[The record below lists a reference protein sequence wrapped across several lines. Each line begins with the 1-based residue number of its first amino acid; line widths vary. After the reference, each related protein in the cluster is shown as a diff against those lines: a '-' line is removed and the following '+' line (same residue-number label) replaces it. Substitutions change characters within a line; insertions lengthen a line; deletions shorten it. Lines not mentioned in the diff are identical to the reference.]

1 MRSPSL
7 YPKPGLS
14 FVAVLPVVA
23 NSDAMK
29 RRTATQLFAAAL
41 VAASATAV
49 HAADAAAGGPG
60 PYDEQADARADINT
74 AVARAAK
81 EGKQV
86 LVVYGANWCKD
97 CLALNKGFGQGHLGG
112 AVDKRFVT
120 VKVNVGR
127 FDKNVDLANQ
137 MGVTLKKGIPTVA
150 VLGADGQVL
159 GTTKGGELADARNLG
174 EDAVM
179 RVLES
184 LGKS

>member
-1 MRSPSL
+1 
-7 YPKPGLS
+7 
-14 FVAVLPVVA
+14 
-23 NSDAMK
+23 MK
-29 RRTATQLFAAAL
+29 RRTATTLFAAAL
-41 VAASATAV
+41 TAV
-49 HAADAAAGGPG
+49 TLTLTAAFAADPATGPG
-60 PYDEQADARADINT
+60 PYDEQADARADINN

-97 CLALNKGFGQGHLGG
+97 CLALNRGFGQGHLGA

-127 FDKNVDLANQ
+127 FDKNVDVANQ

-150 VLGADGQVL
+150 VLGSDGQVL
-159 GTTKGGELADARNLG
+159 GTTKGGELADARNMG

>member
-1 MRSPSL
+1 
-7 YPKPGLS
+7 
-14 FVAVLPVVA
+14 
-23 NSDAMK
+23 MK
-29 RRTATQLFAAAL
+29 RRTASLLFAAAL
-41 VAASATAV
+41 AAVSVTSV
-49 HAADAAAGGPG
+49 YAADAASGPG
-60 PYDEQADARADINT
+60 PYDEQADARADINN

-81 EGKQV
+81 DGKQV

-97 CLALNKGFGQGHLGG
+97 CLALNKGFKDGHLGA

-127 FDKNVDLANQ
+127 FDKNVDVANQ

-150 VLGADGQVL
+150 VIGGDGQVL
-159 GTTKGGELADARNLG
+159 GTTKGGELADARNMG

-179 RVLES
+179 KVLES

>member
-1 MRSPSL
+1 MRSPPL
-7 YPKPGLS
+7 YLKPTLLS
-14 FVAVLPVVA
+14 GRDWRPVAHFRL
-23 NSDAMK
+23 MK
-29 RRTATQLFAAAL
+29 RRTASFLLAAAL
-41 VAASATAV
+41 AAVSVTSA
-49 HAADAAAGGPG
+49 HAADAAPGAG
-60 PYDEQADARADINT
+60 PYDEQADARADINN

-97 CLALNKGFGQGHLGG
+97 CLALNRGFGQGHLGS

-120 VKVNVGR
+120 VKVNVNR
-127 FDKNVDLANQ
+127 FDKNVDVANQ

-159 GTTKGGELADARNLG
+159 NTTKGGELADARSMG

-179 RVLES
+179 QVLAS

>member
-1 MRSPSL
+1 MRNPPL
-7 YPKPGLS
+7 YPKPALS
-14 FVAVLPVVA
+14 SVMVSSPVAHSRV
-23 NSDAMK
+23 MK
-29 RRTATQLFAAAL
+29 RRTASLLLAAAFAA
-41 VAASATAV
+41 VSATPAL
-49 HAADAAAGGPG
+49 AADAAPGAG
-60 PYDEQADARADINT
+60 PYDEQADARADINN

-97 CLALNKGFGQGHLGG
+97 CLALNRGFGQGHLGTS
-112 AVDKRFVT
+112 VDKRFVT

-127 FDKNVDLANQ
+127 FDRNVDVANQ

-150 VLGADGQVL
+150 VLGTDGQVL
-159 GTTKGGELADARNLG
+159 GTTKGGELADARNMG

-179 RVLES
+179 QVLES

>member
-1 MRSPSL
+1 MRSQPL

-159 GTTKGGELADARNLG
+159 GTTKGGELADARNMG